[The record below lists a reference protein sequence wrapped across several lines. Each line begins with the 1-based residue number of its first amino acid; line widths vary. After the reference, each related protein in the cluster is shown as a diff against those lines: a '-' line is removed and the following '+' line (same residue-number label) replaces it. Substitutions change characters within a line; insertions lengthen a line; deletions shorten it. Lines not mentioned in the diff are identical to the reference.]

1 MPAVRGPTAFR
12 IKLIGGVLVPLVLAG
27 GLQAAHAIASHS
39 LEAITGLAISLAGG
53 AAAIAVVVALA
64 GRAGRIERRNR
75 ELATL
80 LDSLEQGF
88 LTVHADGTLA
98 AERSA
103 MATRLLGT
111 YQPGQRLWEA
121 IAPYDPTTA
130 AWLDLCWAGLLE
142 DMMPREL
149 ALDQLPTKLTIGD
162 RNYRIAY
169 RPTSTDASA
178 GDMLVIITDKTA
190 ELARDRADAAERDL
204 LRMVERMTRNRI
216 GFSEMID
223 EIDRQVRNVELLAAA
238 PVSDELRRELHTL
251 KGNCGLIGLTQV
263 ATECHQLEDRIAA
276 TGAVDPNVLR
286 SLVQGWDGLKTK
298 LARVA
303 GPQTP
308 DHSEVGK
315 DDLAELRE
323 ALARGASLG
332 MIDHIIRSW
341 KLERTRPRLER
352 FAEQASGLALR
363 LGKPDVA
370 VEIADHGVRLDPAK
384 LRPFWAALSHVIRN
398 AIDHG
403 IESRAERIAAGKPAH
418 GELQL
423 VTRTDGNTVVIEVS
437 DDGRGIDWEA
447 VRAAAR
453 AAGLKHATHD
463 DLVAAMF
470 SDGLTTR
477 SAVSETSGRGVGL
490 AALREAYMRLRGTVE
505 VTSEP
510 GHGTRFRFK
519 LPLERQERMTSK
531 IPRPI
536 AAGSRPPEL
545 APERPATGAR
555 PATTASGRS
564 SAAPPGPRR

>member
-1 MPAVRGPTAFR
+1 MAAVRGLTAFR
-12 IKLIGGVLVPLVLAG
+12 IKLIGGVLAPLAIAG
-27 GLQAAHAIASHS
+27 GLQAAYSIASHDRNA
-39 LEAITGLAISLAGG
+39 LTGLAISLAGTG
-53 AAAIAVVVALA
+53 AAIAVVLALA
-64 GRAGRIERRNR
+64 GRADRIERRNR
-75 ELATL
+75 ELASL
-80 LDSLEQGF
+80 LDNLEQGF

-111 YQPGQRLWEA
+111 YLPGQRLWEA
-121 IAPYDPTTA
+121 IAPHDPTTA
-130 AWLDLCWAGLLE
+130 AWLDLCWASLIE
-142 DMMPREL
+142 DVIPREL
-149 ALDQLPTKLTIGD
+149 ALEQLPTKLTIGD

-169 RPTSTDASA
+169 RPTVNATA
-178 GDMLVIITDKTA
+178 GDMLVVITDKTA

-204 LRMVERMTRNRI
+204 LRMVERMTRNRA
-216 GFSEMID
+216 GFAEIIE
-223 EIDRQVRNVELLAAA
+223 EIDRQVRQIETLAAA
-238 PVSDELRRELHTL
+238 PVSDALRRELHTL
-251 KGNCGLIGLTQV
+251 KGNCGLVGLTQV
-263 ATECHQLEDRIAA
+263 AAECHQLEDRIVA
-276 TGAVDPNVLR
+276 TGTVDPNILR
-286 SLVQGWDGLKTK
+286 SLVQGWEGLKNK

-303 GPQTP
+303 GPQAP

-323 ALARGASLG
+323 ALSRGASLG

-363 LGKPDVA
+363 LGKPEVA

-384 LRPFWAALSHVIRN
+384 LRPFWAALTHVIRN
-398 AIDHG
+398 AVDHG
-403 IESRAERIAAGKPAH
+403 IEPRAERIAAGKPAH

-423 VTRTDGNTVVIEVS
+423 VTRTEGNTVVIEVS
-437 DDGRGIDWEA
+437 DDGRGIDWDA
-447 VRAAAR
+447 VRTAAR
-453 AAGLKHATHD
+453 SAKLPHATHD

-477 SAVSETSGRGVGL
+477 SAVTETSGRGVGL

-505 VTSEP
+505 VESEP
-510 GHGTRFRFK
+510 GLGTRFRFK

-531 IPRPI
+531 IPRPS
-536 AAGSRPPEL
+536 AVGSQPPEL
-545 APERPATGAR
+545 AATGAL
-555 PATTASGRS
+555 PGTTATTARARS